1 MTYLNESPRET
12 DAAWLC
18 RTKARGCQRAA
29 LTTTDHNIRLRYLH
43 LAKLWHEMAR
53 EAERKANCS
62 SSSDGKLG
70 SYFPD
75 AVSEAQQCSIG
86 ADRPT
91 WAPCRVKGR
100 NSISERDAQH
110 GPAGVVAG
118 LFSASPL
125 CALFPSPRKRLAKPC
140 AA

>member
-1 MTYLNESPRET
+1 MTYLNGSPRET

-29 LTTTDHNIRLRYLH
+29 LTTIDHNIRLRYLH

-53 EAERKANCS
+53 EAERKANC
-62 SSSDGKLG
+62 
-70 SYFPD
+70 Y
-75 AVSEAQQCSIG
+75 
-86 ADRPT
+86 
-91 WAPCRVKGR
+91 
-100 NSISERDAQH
+100 ISERDAQH

-125 CALFPSPRKRLAKPC
+125 CALFPSPRKRLAKP
-140 AA
+140 